1 MYRWTCSPDPEGV
14 FTFCGAV
21 LVAGPVVPFLP
32 VGHELG
38 EAAVPAGP
46 VPGFPGVL
54 GPAGNPSET
63 GTVGRLESAFGCFT
77 PACRQRAMERSSR
90 SAARRSRP
98 SMMGP
103 ILPRPRTQR
112 EAPSGPKTPG
122 AGFPRMRPK
131 RSQLR
136 VDGSFDPDWVL
147 WFGVGMEIPRWCICR
162 NAVEAGVG
170 GPGIVWEL
178 ARAAASAGPPEVEQC
193 AAPLETGGRRAPC
206 HESHDDRPALP
217 NSAWSGCFHHQNI
230 IGAGTSFTIRRR
242 QNIQRKSG
250 QHNE

>member
-1 MYRWTCSPDPEGV
+1 VAWRATYRLPAERDLHGIGSPRWR
-14 FTFCGAV
+14 
-21 LVAGPVVPFLP
+21 AGRHWFMS
-32 VGHELG
+32 GQSQHS
-38 EAAVPAGP
+38 
-46 VPGFPGVL
+46 VPGVD
-54 GPAGNPSET
+54 
-63 GTVGRLESAFGCFT
+63 
-77 PACRQRAMERSSR
+77 
-90 SAARRSRP
+90 RP
-98 SMMGP
+98 
-103 ILPRPRTQR
+103 
-112 EAPSGPKTPG
+112 
-122 AGFPRMRPK
+122 
-131 RSQLR
+131 
-136 VDGSFDPDWVL
+136 FDPNWGSL
-147 WFGVGMEIPRWCICR
+147 IRESMELPRWCVSL

-170 GPGIVWEL
+170 GPGMVWEL